1 MTVHRWCSFRLEKE
15 RGGEGRGALG
25 GRRNM
30 SSTVLHV
37 KATLLTTTLAMV
49 AAPFARQVF
58 KQSPLSR
65 TLRPRESGPQ
75 CFVDK

>member
-1 MTVHRWCSFRLEKE
+1 
-15 RGGEGRGALG
+15 
-25 GRRNM
+25 M

>member
-1 MTVHRWCSFRLEKE
+1 
-15 RGGEGRGALG
+15 
-25 GRRNM
+25 M

-65 TLRPRESGPQ
+65 TLRPRESGPR
-75 CFVDK
+75 